1 VNLIEV
7 FGIWGVTAALGVTL
21 AAPLG
26 PINLELIKNAL
37 NTSITRKA
45 AWLSAILLGV
55 GAMSGDFLIALTALT
70 IGGEVLETVF
80 SNLWIKFLLF
90 ALNLVILGYLSLSTL
105 LKTSIDQQST
115 TNSSSYSS
123 KTFKQVKIT
132 SLLKKYITGFSIVV
146 TSPWSYLWWTSAGT
160 IILFS
165 DFSFPDLFSRLI
177 IVIMFLTGIFL
188 WMFAFSTTLTMIGK
202 SPNPK
207 FFTIITKGTALILL
221 VFALIIFRDMIITLG
236 KILNW

>member
-1 VNLIEV
+1 MNLIEF
-7 FGIWGVTAALGVTL
+7 FGIWGVIAALGVTL

-37 NTSITRKA
+37 NTSISRKA
-45 AWLSAILLGV
+45 AWLSALLLGL
-55 GAMSGDFLIALTALT
+55 GAMSGDFLVALTALT
-70 IGGEVLETVF
+70 LGGEVLNAFF

-90 ALNLVILGYLSLSTL
+90 ALNLVILGYLGLSTL
-105 LKTSIDQQST
+105 FKKSIEYQNST
-115 TNSSSYSS
+115 NPSSYNGEA
-123 KTFKQVKIT
+123 FKQVKKT
-132 SLLKKYITGFSIVV
+132 FLLKKYFTGLSIVV

-188 WMFAFSTTLTMIGK
+188 WMFTFSTTLTVIGK

-207 FFTIITKGTALILL
+207 IFAILTKGSALILL
-221 VFALIIFRDMIITLG
+221 VFALIIFRDMIITFG
-236 KILNW
+236 EILI

>member
-1 VNLIEV
+1 MNLIEF
-7 FGIWGVTAALGVTL
+7 FGIWGVIAALGVTL

-37 NTSITRKA
+37 NTSISRKA
-45 AWLSAILLGV
+45 AWLSALLLGL
-55 GAMSGDFLIALTALT
+55 GAMSGDFLVALTALT
-70 IGGEVLETVF
+70 LGGEVLNTFF

-90 ALNLVILGYLSLSTL
+90 ALNLVILGYLGLSTL
-105 LKTSIDQQST
+105 FKKSIDYQNST
-115 TNSSSYSS
+115 NPSSYNGEV
-123 KTFKQVKIT
+123 FKQVKKT
-132 SLLKKYITGFSIVV
+132 FLLKKYFTGFSIVV

-188 WMFAFSTTLTMIGK
+188 WMFTFSTTLTVIGK

-207 FFTIITKGTALILL
+207 IFTILTKGSALILL

-236 KILNW
+236 EILI